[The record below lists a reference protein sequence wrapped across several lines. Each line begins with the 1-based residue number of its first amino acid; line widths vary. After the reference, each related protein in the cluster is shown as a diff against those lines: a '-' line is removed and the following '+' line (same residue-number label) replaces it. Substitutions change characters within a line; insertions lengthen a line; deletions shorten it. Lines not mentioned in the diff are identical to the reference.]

1 MELGWVSFVT
11 YQLGDLEQFTSP
23 VLSFLIF
30 EIKIKLSA
38 SINGQN
44 YMRLSIEIFIAAPG
58 IKKAFSL
65 SFFIFL
71 LEQT

>member
-1 MELGWVSFVT
+1 MELGWGSFVT

-38 SINGQN
+38 SINGQE
-44 YMRLSIEIFIAAPG
+44 YMRLSIETFIAVPG
-58 IKKAFSL
+58 TK
-65 SFFIFL
+65 
-71 LEQT
+71 